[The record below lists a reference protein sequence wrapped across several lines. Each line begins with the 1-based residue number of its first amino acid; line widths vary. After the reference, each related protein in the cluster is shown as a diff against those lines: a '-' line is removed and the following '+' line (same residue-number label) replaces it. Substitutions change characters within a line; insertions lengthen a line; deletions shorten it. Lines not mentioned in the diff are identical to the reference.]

1 MPQINVDDE
10 TFDRIVVSYLK
21 ESLELI
27 KSESSWMNHPDDRM
41 NNAKLVPA
49 FLTVLSYFM
58 TSDEF
63 EEYAFNLFS
72 DKDEEEG
79 EDDEG

>member
-1 MPQINVDDE
+1 VPQINVDDE